1 MSTYT
6 MTGLALVSDKRP
18 KNMPFPGA
26 PGTPPL
32 EAASSTALPPLDPSV
47 PLVDA
52 PPYALGA
59 PVHAS
64 AADEQ
69 QVANGHVGHEGHCA
83 IPVQMDAAAGSTPIG
98 GAAKPVNDEEAMPQ
112 QEANGQGGGAT
123 VRHYYYLFYLAI
135 CLSRN
140 CENSAVVFYCSSFNL
155 LLPTFIINNLLICI
169 HISAGE

>member
-1 MSTYT
+1 MQMDAAATPIDAAIPVPDE
-6 MTGLALVSDKRP
+6 AL
-18 KNMPFPGA
+18 
-26 PGTPPL
+26 L
-32 EAASSTALPPLDPSV
+32 Q
-47 PLVDA
+47 
-52 PPYALGA
+52 
-59 PVHAS
+59 
-64 AADEQ
+64 Q
-69 QVANGHVGHEGHCA
+69 QVAKGHVGHEGHCA
-83 IPVQMDAAAGSTPIG
+83 IPVQQMDAAAGSTPIG